1 MAGPVVVA
9 VAFVEVVVVV
19 VVAWRR
25 DPVAAW
31 GMTLVAKR
39 MAVEPADFGM
49 VAEQLSGR
57 GLRRSQ
63 SVVVEPVAAAEGRNR
78 QIQHL

>member
-1 MAGPVVVA
+1 MAESVVVA
-9 VAFVEVVVVV
+9 VAFVEVAV
-19 VVAWRR
+19 VVAWHK
-25 DPVAAW
+25 DLVAAW

-57 GLRRSQ
+57 DSRRSQ

-78 QIQHL
+78 RIQHL